1 MSYLLRSA
9 KIVDSTSEFHLQK
22 KDILIQN
29 GFISSIED
37 EIEPINTD
45 VEVIQH
51 ENLLVSPGWIDPLVD
66 FGEPGYEHRQGLANG
81 IAEAIQGGFCT
92 IGILP
97 TTRPVID
104 HGSILEYFNRDATK
118 INIHVNGTVSKNL
131 KGEQLSEMFDLNQ
144 NGAISFT
151 DYKKGLNNPQLLK
164 LALQYTQNFGGLV
177 VNYPLDEN
185 LMNNGLMHEGNES
198 TKLGLKGISYLS
210 EEVRVLR
217 DLEILR
223 YTKGKM
229 HFACL
234 SSARSVD
241 YVSKAK
247 EEGLEVSCSVTP
259 HHLFFN
265 DSNIS
270 HFETLF
276 KTLPPLRTK
285 DNNKKLI
292 SQLNDGLIDFVHSDH
307 FALHADM
314 KETVFDQAEFGVE
327 SLGLSF
333 GALTK
338 SISMEKAVEL
348 FTNAYEIF
356 GLTRPRISLNSS
368 ASLSLFCKQ
377 KHNTTIFE
385 NRTTIWKNKSFEYL
399 PLGILN
405 NGKAF
410 LNS

>member
-1 MSYLLRSA
+1 VSYLLRSA
-9 KIVDSTSEFHLQK
+9 KIIDSTSEFHLQN
-22 KDILIQN
+22 KDILIEN
-29 GFISSIED
+29 GFISSIKD
-37 EIEPINTD
+37 EVIAANKD
-45 VEVIQH
+45 VEVIKH

-66 FGEPGYEHRQGLANG
+66 FGEPGFEQRQGLENG

-92 IGILP
+92 IGVLP
-97 TTRPVID
+97 NTEPVID
-104 HGSILEYFNRDATK
+104 HGSILDYFNRNNVK

-151 DYKKGLNNPQLLK
+151 DYKRGLNNPQLLK

-185 LMNNGLMHEGNES
+185 LMNNGLMHEGKQS
-198 TKLGLKGISYLS
+198 IRLGLKGISYLS

-234 SSARSVD
+234 SSAKAVD

-247 EEGLEVSCSVTP
+247 EEGLKVSCSVTP

-265 DSNIS
+265 DSDIK
-270 HFETLF
+270 HFDTLF

-285 DNNKKLI
+285 NNNKKLI
-292 SQLNDGLIDFVHSDH
+292 SQINEGMIDFVHSDH
-307 FALHADM
+307 FALHTDM
-314 KETVFDQAEFGVE
+314 KETVFDQAEFGAE

-338 SISMEKAVEL
+338 TVNMEKAVEL
-348 FTNAYEIF
+348 LTNAYEIF
-356 GLTRPRISLNSS
+356 SLKRPEITLNSP

-377 KHNTTIFE
+377 KHSLPRISDSTS
-385 NRTTIWKNKSFEYL
+385 IWKNESFEYL

-410 LNS
+410 LTS